1 MKFWVGEA
9 ESRMWNFEGSKSG
22 WRWVAWT
29 CCCCLLNCLC
39 FIGACCV
46 CYNWLNH
53 NFQRW
58 MSRLGQRWRAQRSVI
73 TFVNCRIPWINRA
86 LNVFCAFGIYLKAC
100 LLWCLLGLIP
110 VAWTADGA
118 YLLPVCMCA
127 QWCASHHCCAECM
140 QNFGGQQLA
149 ELCMGIGCVLA
160 LKASSASDYYY
171 YFVRHEVRL
180 ANLLNLSI

>member
-86 LNVFCAFGIYLKAC
+86 LNACCAFGIYLTAC
-100 LLWCLLGLIP
+100 LLWCLLVWLP
-110 VAWTADGA
+110 VADISFNLCLCATCVHLHARVPITPLLCVMNVKLCLSTATWA
-118 YLLPVCMCA
+118 MHWILIAC
-127 QWCASHHCCAECM
+127 
-140 QNFGGQQLA
+140 LA
-149 ELCMGIGCVLA
+149 TELSP
-160 LKASSASDYYY
+160 SSFFWDMK
-171 YFVRHEVRL
+171 L
-180 ANLLNLSI
+180 G